1 MVSINGDAIIRTARP
16 SNQRHEMAN
25 PSAEEITGLL
35 LAWGNGDKTAFD
47 RLIPL
52 VHSELRRLAHR
63 QMRRERSGATLQ
75 TTALVNEAYL
85 RLIDYERTAPRDRAH
100 FFAIAAQA
108 MRRILVDRARMRRSA
123 KRTSGEKVPLD
134 DAAATPNDRAADLIA
149 LDDALTTL
157 SAIDPRKSQ
166 VVELKYFGG
175 LTIQE
180 TADVL
185 GISTPTV
192 EREWQMAKI
201 WLFRQI
207 SNRGEV

>member
-1 MVSINGDAIIRTARP
+1 
-16 SNQRHEMAN
+16 MAN

-35 LAWGNGDKTAFD
+35 LAWGNGDKAAFD

-108 MRRILVDRARMRRSA
+108 MRRILVDRARTRRSA
-123 KRTSGEKVPLD
+123 KRRSGEKVSLED
-134 DAAATPNDRAADLIA
+134 VAAAPNERTADLVA
-149 LDDALTTL
+149 LDDALTAL

-192 EREWQMAKI
+192 EREWQTAKI

-207 SNRGEV
+207 SNSGEV

>member
-1 MVSINGDAIIRTARP
+1 
-16 SNQRHEMAN
+16 MAN

-35 LAWGNGDKTAFD
+35 LAWGNGDKAAFD

-123 KRTSGEKVPLD
+123 KRTSREKVFLE
-134 DAAATPNDRAADLIA
+134 DAAAAPNDRAADLVA

-180 TADVL
+180 TADIL

-192 EREWQMAKI
+192 EREWQTAKI

-207 SNRGEV
+207 SNSEGV